1 MVGGDGRESGAWQ
14 VQDSRP
20 EGAGRMLMTPTLP
33 TRILP
38 GGTADVGRGE
48 VLDRGSACSWPSEMR
63 LPFSPLSLPGLLW
76 SPGSRF
82 QVLSVTLKDEY

>member
-20 EGAGRMLMTPTLP
+20 EGAGRMLITPPLP
-33 TRILP
+33 PRILP

-48 VLDRGSACSWPSEMR
+48 VLDRGD
-63 LPFSPLSLPGLLW
+63 LPAVGPQKCVFPFP
-76 SPGSRF
+76 R
-82 QVLSVTLKDEY
+82 